1 MTAMGRRFS
10 KQRLHDLRNKIPM
23 HDLIENH
30 LGLPNRISDNIF
42 RFQCPQCESFHTGVK
57 SQTNLARCFD
67 CRKNYNT
74 IDLVMTVKQV
84 EFYDSAAFL
93 ENLLYAQ
100 RLPQKA
106 GADNSYSEKPE
117 MLPQCKRRG
126 GDPVEL
132 IDILSKSDVLQAGH
146 RHRSHPNPKHDVHYK
161 LLRRRVASLES
172 EIERLKRQIKA
183 VHKLLALNMAD
194 GIAPK
199 RGII

>member
-42 RFQCPQCESFHTGVK
+42 RFQCPQCESYHTGVK

-67 CRKNYNT
+67 CRRNYNT

-84 EFYDSAAFL
+84 EFYDSAVFL
-93 ENLLYAQ
+93 ENILFAH
-100 RLPQKA
+100 RLPQGGGVDASHTEKA
-106 GADNSYSEKPE
+106 VQIQ
-117 MLPQCKRRG
+117 QCKRRG

-132 IDILSKSDVLQAGH
+132 IDILSKSDVL
-146 RHRSHPNPKHDVHYK
+146 RPDHRSQCPETPKSDVHYK
-161 LLRRRVASLES
+161 LLRHQVASLES

-183 VHKLLALNMAD
+183 VHKLLALNMAA
-194 GIAPK
+194 GIAPR